1 MSLLGLPAQPSAN
14 AAPPLFGHRTM
25 SLFSPPSQPSANAP
39 APLSRRTTSLFGP
52 PGNLFSPSGSLFS
65 PPGSLFSSSGSLF
78 SPSGSLFSPPAQPSS
93 HRTGSLFFPPAQP
106 SADVLVRYP
115 YLNASYNDKSD
126 SDIIL
131 RFGDN
136 ERVHAHK
143 VVLKGA
149 SGVFNTAFNGQ
160 FPIATQPEYHIEGH
174 SDVVVYAMLRFIY
187 GSPLDPQPSGVSA
200 DERIDY
206 LFGVFAIANEYQIPS
221 LGEAV
226 THRVVKIMRSCAMH
240 GTQKDK
246 ELFGT
251 IVAKAAELYIKN
263 SIADQSLLD
272 GVLNACFRL
281 TPGIQWLEENIN
293 ISSIIE
299 PLDPFCGRLLRK
311 ALGK

>member
-1 MSLLGLPAQPSAN
+1 MALFGLPAQPSAN

-39 APLSRRTTSLFGP
+39 APLSRSLFSP
-52 PGNLFSPSGSLFS
+52 PGSLFSPSGSLFSPSGSLFS
-65 PPGSLFSSSGSLF
+65 PPGSLFS
-78 SPSGSLFSPPAQPSS
+78 
-93 HRTGSLFFPPAQP
+93 PPAQP
-106 SADVLVRYP
+106 SADVLVRYQ
-115 YLNASYNDKSD
+115 YLSASYNDKLD
-126 SDIIL
+126 SDIVL

-136 ERVHAHK
+136 ERVYAHK

-149 SGVFNTAFNGQ
+149 SGVFNRAFNGQ

-174 SDVVVYAMLRFIY
+174 SDVVVYAMLRYIY
-187 GSPLDPQPSGVSA
+187 GSPLDPQPSGFPA
-200 DERIDY
+200 HEQIDR

-263 SIADQSLLD
+263 SIADQSLMD
-272 GVLNACFRL
+272 GVLNACFAL